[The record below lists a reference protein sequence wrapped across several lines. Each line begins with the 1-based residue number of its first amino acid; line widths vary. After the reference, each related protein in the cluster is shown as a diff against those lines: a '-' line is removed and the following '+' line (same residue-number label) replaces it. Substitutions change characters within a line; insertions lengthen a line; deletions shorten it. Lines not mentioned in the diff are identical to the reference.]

1 MKPLLID
8 HYQSLGLEN
17 FIESRKR
24 TLPSCQEMSLPV
36 PLGGPQPLPLAAHVP
51 LGRPTAP
58 PPSPFLLSLKV
69 DSPLHPNSSSF
80 LPYLSLLLL
89 PPQPLPTQS
98 PLLTRRQDNAHSTYV
113 STGMN
118 IP

>member
-51 LGRPTAP
+51 PGGPTAP

-80 LPYLSLLLL
+80 LPYLSLLPLNLSLL
-89 PPQPLPTQS
+89 NPPF
-98 PLLTRRQDNAHSTYV
+98 LLVGKITLIAPMFRQ
-113 STGMN
+113 G
-118 IP
+118 

>member
-58 PPSPFLLSLKV
+58 P
-69 DSPLHPNSSSF
+69 
-80 LPYLSLLLL
+80 L
-89 PPQPLPTQS
+89 PPFSCPS
-98 PLLTRRQDNAHSTYV
+98 K
-113 STGMN
+113 
-118 IP
+118 